1 MYKSKLIQMLAE
13 LDDKQFA
20 ALGVFIN
27 SDIANT
33 NEKIRTIYDRIAAFY
48 PDMDHEQLAKEQV
61 YPFVFPNESFDDRK
75 LRAMM
80 ALTTRLVE
88 QYLVWEE
95 VNSDKFLFQQLLLR
109 GMADR
114 MKDKLYRKQLDKLYE
129 QQDLEPYKDVQ
140 YYFHQH
146 QLEEANYNFAIK
158 KKDPTIGSSLTE
170 MISNLDIYYMS
181 KRLKYSC
188 ELLNRKS
195 ILDEA
200 YDEQLLDSILAY
212 LSGSAMMEV
221 PIIAIYYQILLTF
234 IDSEKDEHYKKLG
247 ELISTHATLFPRE
260 ENKVIYSYAM
270 NYCIKKINT
279 GHQEYLEE
287 IFRLYKLL
295 LQHDI
300 IFEGK
305 YMSEWDYKNIVT
317 VGLRLNDTDWTEEFI
332 NTYKDHLSPS
342 ARDNAYRYNMA
353 NLSYFKK
360 DYKSTMRLLQQVEF
374 TDDSYLLSSRSLLIK
389 SFYELEEWGLLHS
402 QAEAFRLFLRRSK
415 KLSNYQKSIY
425 KNLIRNILKLGK
437 HKAAG
442 SPPTEKLKDEILT
455 AKDIADST
463 WLKKKLEELN

>member
-1 MYKSKLIQMLAE
+1 MIVE
-13 LDDKQFA
+13 LDETQFRN
-20 ALGVFIN
+20 LGVFIN

-48 PDMDHEQLAKEQV
+48 PDLEHEQLNKEQV
-61 YPFVFPNESFDDRK
+61 YPFVFPNEPFDDRK

-95 VNSDKFLFQQLLLR
+95 LNNDKFLVQQLLLR
-109 GMADR
+109 AMGDR
-114 MKDKLYRKQLDKLYE
+114 SKEKLYRKQLDKLYGL
-129 QQDLEPYKDVQ
+129 QGLDQHKDVQ
-140 YYFHQH
+140 FYFRQH
-146 QLEEANYNFAIK
+146 QLEEENYNYAVR
-158 KKDPTIGSSLTE
+158 KKDPTIGKSLSE
-170 MISNLDIYYMS
+170 MISNLDIYYLS
-181 KRLKYSC
+181 KRLRYSC
-188 ELLNRKS
+188 EILNRKS

-200 YDEQLLDSILAY
+200 YDQQLLDTILGY
-212 LSGSAMMEV
+212 LSSSQMMEV

-234 IDSEKDEHYKKLG
+234 IDAEDDKHYGKLG
-247 ELISTHATLFPRE
+247 ELISAHAALFPQA
-260 ENKVIYSYAM
+260 ENKVIYGYAM

-279 GHQEYLEE
+279 GHNEYLDEV
-287 IFRLYKLL
+287 FRLYKLL

-317 VGLRLNDTDWTEEFI
+317 VGLRLNETEWTEDFI
-332 NTYKDHLSPS
+332 NKYKEHLSPS
-342 ARDNAYRYNMA
+342 ARENAYIYNKA
-353 NLSYFKK
+353 NLSYYKK

-389 SFYELEEWGLLHS
+389 SFYELEEWGLLQS

-415 KLSNYQKSIY
+415 KISNYQKTIY
-425 KNLIRNILKLGK
+425 KNLIRNMLKLSK
-437 HKAAG
+437 YKAMG
-442 SPPTEKLKDEILT
+442 VLPTEKLTQEILT

-463 WLKKKLEELN
+463 WLKKKLGELS